1 MKFCMAVFVASG
13 ASSWGQWPGRQRS
26 GNEIVWERERERG
39 RKMAAW
45 LLGWKYVWYS
55 IAHAFNTVQY
65 SAVRYNTMCVHIT
78 IFVRTYVSI
87 YLCISLY
94 IYVCMNECM
103 SVCMYV
109 CLYVLV
115 YMSLPLYLFIL
126 SSPAST
132 LTLVADGYSFWIMS
146 AA

>member
-13 ASSWGQWPGRQRS
+13 ASSWGQWPGRQTS
-26 GNEIVWERERERG
+26 ENEIVWERERG
-39 RKMAAW
+39 RKIVAW
-45 LLGWKYVWYS
+45 LFGWRYIWYS

-65 SAVRYNTMCVHIT
+65 STVQYSTIHYN
-78 IFVRTYVSI
+78 VRTYYNICTCLCLYVSK
-87 YLCISLY
+87 YVRF
-94 IYVCMNECM
+94 YVCM
-103 SVCMYV
+103 SV
-109 CLYVLV
+109 CLYVLM
-115 YMSLPLYLFIL
+115 YTPLPLYLFIL